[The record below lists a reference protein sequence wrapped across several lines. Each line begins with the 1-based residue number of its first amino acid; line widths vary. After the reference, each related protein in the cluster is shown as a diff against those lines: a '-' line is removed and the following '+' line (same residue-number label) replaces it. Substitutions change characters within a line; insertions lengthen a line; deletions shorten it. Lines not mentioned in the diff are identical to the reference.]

1 VTGERGTGEADDRLE
16 FLGQVAAWYYED
28 DLDQSAIASRIGKS
42 RSMVSRLLREARDLG
57 LVEIRVRFPLRTDPD
72 LEAALIRAFGLRD
85 VRVLSADGLDHE
97 SMVRRLGRLG
107 SRVIQSKLHSE
118 MSVTIGWG
126 ASLHA
131 VVRALPEIRLDDV
144 MVLQAMG
151 SVGDGDPSVD
161 GPELARA
168 LASKLNGDF
177 RSLAAPVVVDR
188 EETASS
194 LLSERTI
201 ATTLELA
208 AGAELCL
215 TGIGT
220 IDSEL
225 SGLVRAG
232 FFSDG
237 QIEVLKELGIV
248 GDLMGFLLDARG
260 RVVDLPEN
268 RRVVALPPD
277 RISGETVA
285 VAGGAAKAS
294 AILAAVRGGYVDVL
308 VTDSAA
314 AESMLS
320 IDRDASS
327 DLVEV

>member
-1 VTGERGTGEADDRLE
+1 MSTEGDDRLE

-28 DLDQSAIASRIGKS
+28 ELDQSAIASRIGKS
-42 RSMVSRLLREARDLG
+42 RSMVSRLLQEARDLG
-57 LVEIRVRFPLRTDPD
+57 LVEIRVRFPLRTDAR
-72 LEAALIRAFGLRD
+72 LEAALVEAFGLKD
-85 VRVLSADGLDHE
+85 ARVLSSGGLDHE
-97 SMVRRLGRLG
+97 AMVRRLGRLG
-107 SRVIQSKLHSE
+107 SRAIQSKLHSG

-161 GPELARA
+161 GSELARA

-177 RSLAAPVVVDR
+177 RSLAAPVIVDR
-188 EETASS
+188 EETVRS

-201 ATTLELA
+201 GTTLELA
-208 AGAELCL
+208 ATAELCL

-220 IDSEL
+220 IDSAL

-232 FFSDG
+232 FFADD
-237 QIEVLKELGIV
+237 QIDALKAQGIA

-260 RVVDLPEN
+260 RVADIAEN
-268 RRVVALPPD
+268 RRVVALRPG

-285 VAGGAAKAS
+285 VAGGAAKAA
-294 AILAAVRGGYVDVL
+294 AILAAVRGGFVDVL
-308 VTDSAA
+308 VTDSDA

-320 IDRDASS
+320 IARESS
-327 DLVEV
+327 PELVEV

>member
-1 VTGERGTGEADDRLE
+1 MTADEDDRLE

-57 LVEIRVRFPLRTDPD
+57 LVEIRVRFPLRTDAD
-72 LEAALIRAFGLRD
+72 LEAALVETFGLKD
-85 VRVLSADGLDHE
+85 ARVLSAAGLDYE
-97 SMVRRLGRLG
+97 AMVRRLGRLG
-107 SRVIQSKLHSE
+107 SRVIQSKLHSA

-131 VVRALPEIRLDDV
+131 VVRALPELRLDDV

-161 GPELARA
+161 GPELART

-177 RSLAAPVVVDR
+177 RSLAAPVIVDR
-188 EETASS
+188 EETARS
-194 LLSERTI
+194 LFSERTI

-208 AGAELCL
+208 ARAELCL

-232 FFSDG
+232 FFSDE
-237 QIEVLKELGIV
+237 QIDILKELGIV
-248 GDLMGFLLDARG
+248 GDFMGFLFDDRG
-260 RVVDLPEN
+260 AVADLPEN
-268 RRVVALPPD
+268 RRVVALRPD

-285 VAGGAAKAS
+285 VAGGAAKAA

-308 VTDSAA
+308 VTDSEA

-320 IDRDASS
+320 IDRDSSS